1 MLIIYFVLKQRKYM
15 CPKIPILFYK
25 MILKRMQQKSVKNIT
40 CCKFAHAQTAQNL
53 KLYGKIAK
61 EAKLQRI

>member
-1 MLIIYFVLKQRKYM
+1 M

-61 EAKLQRI
+61 KAKLQRI